1 MYDDDLV
8 QGYYSSTCGG
18 HTSAIEDVWP
28 RSPIPYLEG
37 IRDAPRGESA
47 WCRGS
52 PHFRWSVSWSARE
65 LGEIVRAR
73 LPAEIGPG
81 VDPRDLG
88 VLTGLSVLERDR
100 SGRVQR
106 LLIVTDRGEWEI
118 WGDRIRWVLRPARG
132 RFGILRSTLFEL
144 EEVRDEGILIGVRV
158 KGGGFGHGVG
168 MCQTG
173 ALARA
178 RAGQDAQEI
187 LRAYYPDSR
196 IEGWA
201 RLARP

>member
-1 MYDDDLV
+1 M
-8 QGYYSSTCGG
+8 
-18 HTSAIEDVWP
+18 
-28 RSPIPYLEG
+28 
-37 IRDAPRGESA
+37 
-47 WCRGS
+47 
-52 PHFRWSVSWSARE
+52 
-65 LGEIVRAR
+65 
-73 LPAEIGPG
+73 
-81 VDPRDLG
+81 
-88 VLTGLSVLERDR
+88 
-100 SGRVQR
+100 QR